1 MDIANHIRALQAADA
16 VAYIGDSDE
25 IPTRPMA
32 LATEPR
38 AFPIGQ
44 AIGPVLPSV
53 VIINCV
59 NGREYR
65 ADVTNLAPMVFV
77 QECAA

>member
-1 MDIANHIRALQAADA
+1 MDIAEHIQALKSACA

-38 AFPIGQ
+38 AFPVGLS
-44 AIGPVLPSV
+44 IGPALPSV
-53 VIINCV
+53 VIVNCV
-59 NGREYR
+59 TGREYR
-65 ADVTNLAPMVFV
+65 AEVTNLAPLVFV
-77 QECAA
+77 EEIAA